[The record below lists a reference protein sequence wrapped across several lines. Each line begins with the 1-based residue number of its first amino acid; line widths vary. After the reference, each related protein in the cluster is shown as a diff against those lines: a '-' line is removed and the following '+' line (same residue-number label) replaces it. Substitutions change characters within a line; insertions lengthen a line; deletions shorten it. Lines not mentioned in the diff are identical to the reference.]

1 MLKISLRRRLVL
13 SVFAASIA
21 AVASVPLTAFAYD
34 EASTSAINLDAK
46 QIALKG
52 YDAVAYFSV
61 GAPTLGNAH
70 FSAKHGAA
78 TYHFAN
84 AENRA
89 KFIANPEHFAPQFGG
104 FCAMGVAL
112 EKKLDGD
119 PQAWRVVDNKLYLN
133 VNKDIQKKW
142 LEDVPGNLKNA
153 QENWPT
159 IKDKTP
165 NSL

>member
-1 MLKISLRRRLVL
+1 MLKISLPRRLVL

-142 LEDVPGNLKNA
+142 LENVPGNLKTA